1 MLETVDLDLKLDR
14 ATYDQ
19 TFRPLRDRLA
29 LLQRE
34 IFERQ
39 IPVVV
44 LFEGWD
50 AAGKGDCIEKLVGRI
65 DPRGYEVHFLQ
76 RASQEEALRPFLW
89 RFWRRLPARGDMG
102 IFDRSWYQRVLS
114 ERVNGRVPR
123 DVWQRSYEEFNQLER
138 MLADDGTLIV
148 KFWLHISRG
157 EQRRR
162 FRRMERNEH
171 ESFRVTR
178 KDWKA
183 HRKYRKYCEAIE
195 EMLERTST
203 PWAPW
208 TVVPATDRRYSR
220 VKVFETLADA
230 LQRRLGERP
239 AAGPKPEGD
248 GQVEVRTASSRKR
261 SRSPALGR
269 TVLDEVDLSK
279 KLTAPQY
286 DAELARWQKR
296 LRELEYTCYE
306 QRVPVVVLYEG
317 WDAAG
322 KGGSIRRVIGG
333 MDPRGYAV
341 IPVAAPQGAEAAHH
355 YLWRFWNAIPK
366 AGHIAIFDRSWY
378 GRVLVERVEGF
389 CTEDAWR
396 RAYHEINEFERSL
409 HHFGAVVVKFWLHVS
424 KQTQLRRFEERERT
438 ASKRYK
444 ITDEDWRNRKKWD
457 LYRAAVHDMITQ
469 TSTTYAPWTI
479 VEADDKN
486 WARVRSV
493 RAVAEAMAAR
503 LK

>member
-1 MLETVDLDLKLDR
+1 VLETVDLDLKLDR
-14 ATYDQ
+14 ASYEQ
-19 TFRPLRDRLA
+19 VFRPLRDRLS

-34 IFERQ
+34 IFEKQ
-39 IPVVV
+39 VPVIV

-65 DPRGYEVHFLQ
+65 DPRGYEVHFIQ
-76 RASQEEALRPFLW
+76 DPSEEEELRPFLW
-89 RFWRRLPARGDMG
+89 RFWRRLPARGDMA

-114 ERVNGRVPR
+114 DRVDGRASR
-123 DVWQRSYEEFNQLER
+123 GVWQRSYEEINQFER
-138 MLADDGTLIV
+138 MLAEDGTLIV

-162 FRRMERNEH
+162 FRRMERSEY
-171 ESFRVTR
+171 EAFRVTR

-183 HRKYRKYCEAIE
+183 HRRYRRYCQAIE
-195 EMLERTST
+195 DMLERTST

-208 TVVPATDRRYSR
+208 AVVPATDRRYVR

-230 LQRRLGERP
+230 LQRALDVRP
-239 AAGPKPEGD
+239 AAGARPKTRGK
-248 GQVEVRTASSRKR
+248 TAARIASPRR
-261 SRSPALGR
+261 RALAPALGR
-269 TVLDEVDLSK
+269 TVLDEADLSR
-279 KLTAPQY
+279 KLTDERY
-286 DAELARWQKR
+286 EIELARWQKR
-296 LRELEYTCYE
+296 LREAEYACY
-306 QRVPVVVLYEG
+306 QRGIPVVVVYEG

-341 IPVAAPQGAEAAHH
+341 IPISAPRGADAAHH
-355 YLWRFWNAIPK
+355 YLWRFWNAIPR

-378 GRVLVERVEGF
+378 GRVLVERVEGY
-389 CTEDAWR
+389 CTEEAWR

-409 HHFGAVVVKFWLHVS
+409 HHFGAVIVKFWLHVS
-424 KQTQLRRFEERERT
+424 KGTQLRRFEDRERT

-444 ITDEDWRNRKKWD
+444 ITQEDWRNREKWE
-457 LYRAAVHDMITQ
+457 LYRAAVHDMVTQ

-493 RAVAEAMAAR
+493 RAVAEAMASR
-503 LK
+503 LE